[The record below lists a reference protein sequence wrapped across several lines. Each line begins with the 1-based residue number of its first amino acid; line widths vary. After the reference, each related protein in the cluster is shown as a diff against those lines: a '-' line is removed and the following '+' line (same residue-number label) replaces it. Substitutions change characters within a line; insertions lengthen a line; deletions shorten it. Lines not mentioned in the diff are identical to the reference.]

1 MCGRVADYISKAP
14 LEVKCIF
21 FFKEAVLMTP
31 AAIREQFFSVL
42 NDTEKNI
49 SAFVKNP
56 GSDMSR
62 HRACSFSDT
71 VNATLCFGMNR
82 TNTELLNFFGLTR
95 KTVPSKSAFSQ
106 QRKKLNSGL
115 FPHLLHSFNNAIPMT
130 KTYNGFHLA
139 AVDGSDL
146 NLPTDKNDSVYRIK
160 HAASDNC
167 YFQMHVNALYDI
179 CENRYISAVTQPRSK
194 MNEPRAFCQMIDECP
209 MPDNTI
215 FIADRGY
222 MTMNTLAQ
230 LIGHNKFFLIRA
242 KSPSYSSS
250 LLNPLMK
257 ENVES
262 DSRLTIGIT
271 RSHKKLYMENPSAYK
286 ILDHRSVFDFIP
298 PDDHESVYSMSIR
311 CTCVELEP
319 GSYEY
324 LVSNLPDDLFSAE
337 DLKQLYWKR
346 WSVETSF
353 RSLKYALSLAYLH
366 SVNRELII
374 QEVFA
379 KLIMYNFASL
389 LHAYASAAKEALNR
403 CAKTKYRYK
412 VSFDDVVPIA
422 RELIKQPSEDEKIKA
437 LLLRHLTAVKM
448 IKSSARRI
456 KSQTVKPLN
465 NRA

>member
-1 MCGRVADYISKAP
+1 
-14 LEVKCIF
+14 
-21 FFKEAVLMTP
+21 
-31 AAIREQFFSVL
+31 
-42 NDTEKNI
+42 
-49 SAFVKNP
+49 
-56 GSDMSR
+56 MSR

-82 TNTELLNFFGLTR
+82 TNAELLNFFGLTR

-115 FPHLLHSFNNAIPMT
+115 FPHLLRSFNNAIPMT

-179 CENRYISAVTQPRSK
+179 CENRYISAVTQPRPK

-242 KSPSYSSS
+242 KSSSYSSS

-271 RSHKKLYMENPSAYK
+271 RSHKKLYMENSSAYK

-298 PDDHESVYSMSIR
+298 PDDHESVYYMSIR

-366 SVNRELII
+366 SANRELII

-437 LLLRHLTAVKM
+437 ILLRHLTAVKM
-448 IKSSARRI
+448 VESSARRI

>member
-1 MCGRVADYISKAP
+1 
-14 LEVKCIF
+14 
-21 FFKEAVLMTP
+21 
-31 AAIREQFFSVL
+31 
-42 NDTEKNI
+42 
-49 SAFVKNP
+49 
-56 GSDMSR
+56 MSR

-95 KTVPSKSAFSQ
+95 KTVLSKSAFSQ

-115 FPHLLHSFNNAIPMT
+115 FPHLLRSFNNAIPMT

-179 CENRYISAVTQPRSK
+179 CENRYISAVTQPRPK

-242 KSPSYSSS
+242 KSSSYSSS
-250 LLNPLMK
+250 FLNPLMK

-271 RSHKKLYMENPSAYK
+271 RSHKKLYMENSSAYK

-298 PDDHESVYSMSIR
+298 PDDHESVYYMSIR

-366 SVNRELII
+366 SANRELII

-412 VSFDDVVPIA
+412 LSFDDVVPIA

-448 IKSSARRI
+448 VESSARRI

>member
-1 MCGRVADYISKAP
+1 
-14 LEVKCIF
+14 
-21 FFKEAVLMTP
+21 
-31 AAIREQFFSVL
+31 
-42 NDTEKNI
+42 
-49 SAFVKNP
+49 
-56 GSDMSR
+56 MSR

-115 FPHLLHSFNNAIPMT
+115 FPQLLRSFNNAIPMT

-179 CENRYISAVTQPRSK
+179 CENRYISAVTQPRPK

-242 KSPSYSSS
+242 KSSSYSSS
-250 LLNPLMK
+250 FLNPLMK

-271 RSHKKLYMENPSAYK
+271 RSHKKLYMENSSAYK

-298 PDDHESVYSMSIR
+298 PDDHESVYYMSIR

-366 SVNRELII
+366 SANRELII

-412 VSFDDVVPIA
+412 LSFDDVVPIA

-448 IKSSARRI
+448 VESSARRI

>member
-1 MCGRVADYISKAP
+1 
-14 LEVKCIF
+14 
-21 FFKEAVLMTP
+21 
-31 AAIREQFFSVL
+31 
-42 NDTEKNI
+42 
-49 SAFVKNP
+49 
-56 GSDMSR
+56 MSR

-115 FPHLLHSFNNAIPMT
+115 FPHLLRSFNNAIPMT

-179 CENRYISAVTQPRSK
+179 CENRYISAVTQPRPK

-242 KSPSYSSS
+242 KSSSYSSS
-250 LLNPLMK
+250 FLNPLMK
-257 ENVES
+257 ENVE
-262 DSRLTIGIT
+262 L
-271 RSHKKLYMENPSAYK
+271 PSA
-286 ILDHRSVFDFIP
+286 
-298 PDDHESVYSMSIR
+298 
-311 CTCVELEP
+311 
-319 GSYEY
+319 
-324 LVSNLPDDLFSAE
+324 
-337 DLKQLYWKR
+337 
-346 WSVETSF
+346 
-353 RSLKYALSLAYLH
+353 
-366 SVNRELII
+366 
-374 QEVFA
+374 
-379 KLIMYNFASL
+379 
-389 LHAYASAAKEALNR
+389 
-403 CAKTKYRYK
+403 
-412 VSFDDVVPIA
+412 
-422 RELIKQPSEDEKIKA
+422 
-437 LLLRHLTAVKM
+437 
-448 IKSSARRI
+448 
-456 KSQTVKPLN
+456 
-465 NRA
+465 

>member
-1 MCGRVADYISKAP
+1 
-14 LEVKCIF
+14 
-21 FFKEAVLMTP
+21 
-31 AAIREQFFSVL
+31 
-42 NDTEKNI
+42 
-49 SAFVKNP
+49 
-56 GSDMSR
+56 MSR

-115 FPHLLHSFNNAIPMT
+115 FPHLLRSFNNVIPMT

-179 CENRYISAVTQPRSK
+179 CENRYISAVTQPRPK

-242 KSPSYSSS
+242 KSSSYSSS

-271 RSHKKLYMENPSAYK
+271 RSHKKLYMENSSAYK

-298 PDDHESVYSMSIR
+298 PDDHESVYYMSIR

-366 SVNRELII
+366 SANRELII

>member
-1 MCGRVADYISKAP
+1 
-14 LEVKCIF
+14 
-21 FFKEAVLMTP
+21 
-31 AAIREQFFSVL
+31 
-42 NDTEKNI
+42 
-49 SAFVKNP
+49 
-56 GSDMSR
+56 MSR

-115 FPHLLHSFNNAIPMT
+115 FPHLLRSFNNAIPMT

-179 CENRYISAVTQPRSK
+179 CENRYISAVTQPRPK

-242 KSPSYSSS
+242 KSSSYSSS
-250 LLNPLMK
+250 FLNPLMK

-271 RSHKKLYMENPSAYK
+271 RSHKKLYMENSSAYK

-298 PDDHESVYSMSIR
+298 PDDHESVYYMSIR

-353 RSLKYALSLAYLH
+353 RSLKYAFSLAYLH
-366 SVNRELII
+366 SANRELII

-412 VSFDDVVPIA
+412 LSFDDVVPIA

-448 IKSSARRI
+448 VESSARRI

>member
-1 MCGRVADYISKAP
+1 
-14 LEVKCIF
+14 
-21 FFKEAVLMTP
+21 
-31 AAIREQFFSVL
+31 
-42 NDTEKNI
+42 
-49 SAFVKNP
+49 
-56 GSDMSR
+56 
-62 HRACSFSDT
+62 
-71 VNATLCFGMNR
+71 
-82 TNTELLNFFGLTR
+82 
-95 KTVPSKSAFSQ
+95 
-106 QRKKLNSGL
+106 
-115 FPHLLHSFNNAIPMT
+115 MT

-179 CENRYISAVTQPRSK
+179 CENRYISAVTQPRPK

-242 KSPSYSSS
+242 KSSSYSSS
-250 LLNPLMK
+250 FLNPLMK

-271 RSHKKLYMENPSAYK
+271 RSHKKLYMENSSAYK

-298 PDDHESVYSMSIR
+298 PDDHESVYYMSIR

-366 SVNRELII
+366 SANRELII